1 MCHKRTWGCVTH
13 PEPVI
18 DPYASDVSDGIQ
30 FAVGV
35 AAGLTV
41 GIFVDL
47 DIPEWDEG
55 RTSFEFGWLKGDWRT
70 NKSSGKTYYVPPEYW
85 DMW

>member
-1 MCHKRTWGCVTH
+1 MRYTPRTGHRPIRADV
-13 PEPVI
+13 PVGT
-18 DPYASDVSDGIQ
+18 D
-30 FAVGV
+30 FAFGF
-35 AAGLTV
+35 AAGLTI

-47 DIPEWDEG
+47 DIPEWEEG
-55 RTSFEFGWLKGDWRT
+55 RTSFEFGWLKGDWHT